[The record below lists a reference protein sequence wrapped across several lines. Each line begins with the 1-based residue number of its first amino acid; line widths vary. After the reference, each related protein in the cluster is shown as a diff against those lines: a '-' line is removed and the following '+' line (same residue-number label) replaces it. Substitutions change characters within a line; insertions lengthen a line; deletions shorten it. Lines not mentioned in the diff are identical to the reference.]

1 MSSSPAKGAATRAA
15 AAYSLQ
21 QVLQHQRSLNQAL
34 PEAVSKFKLSPE
46 DKGFTQAIAFG
57 VLRELPTLEW
67 LLSQLLDKPLK
78 SKVRIVHYLLLTGI
92 YQLRAMRTAEHAAVS
107 ATVDAT
113 PLLRQKAFKGLVNGV
128 LRSFQR
134 QQQALEAQLNSTP
147 GKSHNHPGW
156 LVKRLQHAYPDDW
169 QAIIEANQVQ
179 PPMWLRLNQR
189 YLTEQQLSSEQY
201 QTLLADNGIQ
211 AQRIEPLPDALKLV
225 EPCDVTRLPGFT
237 DGAVSVQ
244 DGAAQ
249 FAVQLLPIQHGQ
261 RVLDACAAPGGK
273 TAHLLEHFDIKLDAL
288 DIDEQRMQR
297 VAENLSRLQ
306 LQART
311 LVGDASEQGWWD
323 GERYDHIL
331 LDAPCSATGVIRRH
345 PDIKWLR
352 LDADIDALVHLQRA
366 ILDNLWQLLQPGG
379 TLVYATCSVLPDE
392 NQAQIAAFL
401 ATHNDAQ
408 LIPFAPITDEQAL
421 QVRHLN
427 ARQQQVGA
435 GSAVGLQWLPQMNG
449 HDGFYYARLEK
460 AQA

>member
-1 MSSSPAKGAATRAA
+1 MSPTLGKGAATRAA

-34 PEAVSKFKLSPE
+34 PEAVSKFKLSAD

-57 VLRELPTLEW
+57 VLRELPSLEW

-78 SKVRIVHYLLLTGI
+78 SKVRVVHYLLLAGI

-134 QQQALEAQLNSTP
+134 QQDALEQRLAADPT
-147 GKSHNHPGW
+147 KSHDHPGW
-156 LVKRLQHAYPDDW
+156 LIKRLQLGYPDHW
-169 QAIIEANQVQ
+169 QEIVNANQVQ

-189 YLTEQQLSSEQY
+189 YLRQHQLSTAQY
-201 QTLLADNGIQ
+201 LTQLADQGIQ
-211 AQRIEPLPDALKLV
+211 AQALEALPDALKLD
-225 EPCDVTRLPGFT
+225 EPCDVTRLPGFAE
-237 DGAVSVQ
+237 GAVSVQ

-249 FAVQLLPIQHGQ
+249 FAAQLLPVQPGQ

-273 TAHLLEHFDIKLDAL
+273 TAHLLEHFEITLDAL
-288 DIDEQRMQR
+288 DIDEHRMQR
-297 VAENLSRLQ
+297 VSDNLERLR

-311 LVGDASEQGWWD
+311 IVGDASKQDWWD
-323 GERYDHIL
+323 GQRYDHIL

-352 LDADIDALVHLQRA
+352 LDADIDALVALQRS
-366 ILDNLWQLLQPGG
+366 IIDNLWQLLQPGG

-401 ATHNDAQ
+401 TRHKDAR
-408 LIPFAPITDEQAL
+408 LVPIAPVAGNQAL
-421 QVRHLN
+421 QLIHLN
-427 ARQQQVGA
+427 ASQQVEPS
-435 GSAVGLQWLPQMNG
+435 SAVGLQWLPQIHG

-460 AQA
+460 VQA